1 MSKLEELIKGL
12 FPDGVDYYYLGD
24 IGKFYGGLT
33 GKSKDDFKDGNA
45 KFITYKNVYSNPA
58 LDINP
63 VETVKILPNENQRIL
78 EYGDIIFTGSSETPD
93 ECGFSSVVTRIPTEN
108 LYLNSFCFI
117 YRLNDKN
124 ILLPDFS
131 KHLFR
136 SENLRYQIG
145 KTASGVTRF
154 NVSKDKM
161 AKVKIPVPP
170 IPVQEEIVRILDSF
184 TELTAEL
191 TARKKQYE
199 YYRDKL
205 LHSDTT
211 IVYKRLGTFCDLL
224 SGFPFDSSRFKE
236 TGIKLMRGMNI
247 KRGYFDFSDDNNR
260 YWQTAKSVEKYLL
273 NDQDIVISMDGSLVG
288 SSYGMVF
295 KKDLPLLLVQRVTR
309 IRTKQANARYVYHYI
324 ASGRF
329 TEYVQKKKTAGAI
342 PHISLKDISNF
353 VVPLP
358 PIEIQ
363 NRLVEVLDNF
373 DSICS
378 DLKIGLPAEIE
389 ARRKQY
395 EYYRDLLLSFASD
408 SSQSVNVERERES
421 RSRAER

>member
-1 MSKLEELIKGL
+1 MIKLDELIKESCPSGVEYQKIGNAVEYEQPTKYIVTSTDYNDCEGTPVL
-12 FPDGVDYYYLGD
+12 TAGQTFILGYTNEKDGIYAA
-24 IGKFYGGLT
+24 
-33 GKSKDDFKDGNA
+33 SKEKPVIIFDDFTGAFKWVDFPFKVKSSAMKMLTAKKDVAILRYIYHCMGH
-45 KFITYKNVYSNPA
+45 
-58 LDINP
+58 LD
-63 VETVKILPNENQRIL
+63 
-78 EYGDIIFTGSSETPD
+78 FSSSEHKRLWI
-93 ECGFSSVVTRIPTEN
+93 G
-108 LYLNSFCFI
+108 I
-117 YRLNDKN
+117 Y
-124 ILLPDFS
+124 
-131 KHLFR
+131 
-136 SENLRYQIG
+136 SEFQ
-145 KTASGVTRF
+145 
-154 NVSKDKM
+154 
-161 AKVKIPVPP
+161 IPVPP

-191 TARKKQYE
+191 TAELAARKKQYE

-211 IVYKRLGTFCDLL
+211 IVYKRLGAFCDLL

-378 DLKIGLPAEIE
+378 DLKIGIPAEIE
-389 ARRKQY
+389 ARKKQY
-395 EYYRDLLLSFASD
+395 AFYRDKLLSF
-408 SSQSVNVERERES
+408 
-421 RSRAER
+421 

>member
-1 MSKLEELIKGL
+1 MMSKLDELIKEFCPSGVEYQKIGNAVEYEQPTKYIVTSTDYNDCEGTPVL
-12 FPDGVDYYYLGD
+12 TAGQTFILGYTNEKDGIYAA
-24 IGKFYGGLT
+24 
-33 GKSKDDFKDGNA
+33 SKEKPVIIFDDFTGAFKWVDFPFKVKSSAMKMLTAKKDVAILRYIYHCMGH
-45 KFITYKNVYSNPA
+45 
-58 LDINP
+58 LD
-63 VETVKILPNENQRIL
+63 
-78 EYGDIIFTGSSETPD
+78 FSSSEHKRLWI
-93 ECGFSSVVTRIPTEN
+93 G
-108 LYLNSFCFI
+108 I
-117 YRLNDKN
+117 Y
-124 ILLPDFS
+124 
-131 KHLFR
+131 
-136 SENLRYQIG
+136 SEFQ
-145 KTASGVTRF
+145 
-154 NVSKDKM
+154 
-161 AKVKIPVPP
+161 IPVPP

-184 TELTAEL
+184 TELTVELTAEL

-211 IVYKRLGTFCDLL
+211 IVYKRLGAFCDLL
-224 SGFPFDSSRFKE
+224 SGFPFDSSSFKE

-389 ARRKQY
+389 ARKKQY
-395 EYYRDLLLSFASD
+395 EFYRDKLLSF
-408 SSQSVNVERERES
+408 
-421 RSRAER
+421 

>member
-1 MSKLEELIKGL
+1 MSKLDELIKEFCPSGVEYQKIGNAVEYEQPTKYIVTSTDYNDCEGTPVL
-12 FPDGVDYYYLGD
+12 TAGQTFILGYTNEKDGIYAA
-24 IGKFYGGLT
+24 
-33 GKSKDDFKDGNA
+33 SKEKPVIIFDDFTGAFKWVDFPFKVKSSAMKMLTAKKDVAILRYIYHCMGH
-45 KFITYKNVYSNPA
+45 
-58 LDINP
+58 LD
-63 VETVKILPNENQRIL
+63 
-78 EYGDIIFTGSSETPD
+78 FSSSEHKRLWI
-93 ECGFSSVVTRIPTEN
+93 G
-108 LYLNSFCFI
+108 I
-117 YRLNDKN
+117 Y
-124 ILLPDFS
+124 
-131 KHLFR
+131 
-136 SENLRYQIG
+136 SEFQ
-145 KTASGVTRF
+145 
-154 NVSKDKM
+154 
-161 AKVKIPVPP
+161 IPVPP

-184 TELTAEL
+184 TELTVELTVEL

-211 IVYKRLGTFCDLL
+211 IVYKRLGAFCDLL
-224 SGFPFDSSRFKE
+224 SGFPFDSSSFKE

-389 ARRKQY
+389 ARKKQY
-395 EYYRDLLLSFASD
+395 EFYRDKLLSF
-408 SSQSVNVERERES
+408 
-421 RSRAER
+421 

>member
-1 MSKLEELIKGL
+1 MSKLEELINRLCPNGVSYKYFGNVAQYVRGVTYGKDQEVNNGGDGYKLLRANNITLSSNTLNFEDVKIISKGVRVKDSQL
-12 FPDGVDYYYLGD
+12 LKKGD
-24 IGKFYGGLT
+24 ILICAGSGSKEHIGKVAYVFEDIDYAYGGFMGVIRTNPNIMLSSFMFHILSGSLFKQHLKKVSGASSST
-33 GKSKDDFKDGNA
+33 INNINNDTWKDF
-45 KFITYKNVYSNPA
+45 
-58 LDINP
+58 
-63 VETVKILPNENQRIL
+63 Q
-78 EYGDIIFTGSSETPD
+78 
-93 ECGFSSVVTRIPTEN
+93 
-108 LYLNSFCFI
+108 
-117 YRLNDKN
+117 
-124 ILLPDFS
+124 
-131 KHLFR
+131 
-136 SENLRYQIG
+136 
-145 KTASGVTRF
+145 
-154 NVSKDKM
+154 
-161 AKVKIPVPP
+161 IPVPP
-170 IPVQEEIVRILDSF
+170 LPVQEEIVRILDSF
-184 TELTAEL
+184 TELTAELSAELTAEL

-211 IVYKRLGTFCDLL
+211 IVYKRLGAFCDLL

-389 ARRKQY
+389 ARKKQY
-395 EYYRDLLLSFASD
+395 EFYRDKLLSF
-408 SSQSVNVERERES
+408 
-421 RSRAER
+421 